1 MDKLR
6 IRGGRKLAGTVR
18 IAGAKNAALP
28 ALTASLLTSET
39 IHYTNV
45 PMLRDVRTM
54 FRVLE
59 HHGAQVRNGSRDH
72 VSVRF
77 EKVGSFEAPYD
88 LVKTM
93 RASVL
98 VLGPLLARC
107 GRARVSMPGG
117 CAIGERPIDI
127 HLDALAHMG
136 AVIKLEHGYVNAEAS
151 RLHPADY
158 TFPLVTVT
166 GTENLMMAA
175 ALTEGKSVF
184 RNCAREPEIT
194 DLADLLRAMGA
205 GVTGDGTSVI
215 EIEGRAE
222 LGGAEHRIIPDRVE
236 AGTYIIAGA
245 LVGDSIEVTNC
256 RPADL
261 EPVLRQLEVA
271 GVVMDIGAS
280 SVTVCRP
287 DTLIAADLET
297 APHPG
302 YPTDMQA
309 QYMAMATQAEGA
321 SRITETIFE
330 SRYMHVSELRRM
342 GAEIHV
348 EGQVALVTGPTP
360 LAGAQVMA
368 TDLRASAGLVLAGL
382 VAEGVTVID
391 RVYHLDRG
399 YEPMEKKL
407 EALGASVE
415 RVR

>member
-1 MDKLR
+1 
-6 IRGGRKLAGTVR
+6 
-18 IAGAKNAALP
+18 
-28 ALTASLLTSET
+28 LLTSET

-59 HHGAQVRNGSRDH
+59 HHGAVVQNGNRDH

-77 EKVGSFEAPYD
+77 EKIGSFEAPYD

-98 VLGPLLARC
+98 VLGPLLARS
-107 GRARVSMPGG
+107 GKARVSMPGG

-127 HLDALAHMG
+127 HLDAQAHMG
-136 AVIKLEHGYVNAEAS
+136 AEIKLEHGYVHAEAS
-151 RLHPADY
+151 QLHPADY

-175 ALTEGKSVF
+175 ALTEGRSVF

-205 GVTGDGTSVI
+205 GVTGDGTAVM

-245 LVGDSIEVTNC
+245 LVGDGIEVTNC
-256 RPADL
+256 RPDDL
-261 EPVLRQLEVA
+261 QPVLRQLEAA
-271 GVVMDIGAS
+271 GVPLETGKDAVIVS
-280 SVTVCRP
+280 RP
-287 DTLIAADLET
+287 DQLVAADLET

-342 GAEIHV
+342 GAEINV
-348 EGQVALVTGPTP
+348 DGQVALVSGPTP

-382 VAEGVTVID
+382 VAEGITVID

-399 YEPMEKKL
+399 YEPMERKL

>member
-59 HHGAQVRNGSRDH
+59 HHGAEVQNGSRDH

-127 HLDALAHMG
+127 HLDALSHMG
-136 AVIKLEHGYVNAEAS
+136 AEIKLEHGYVNAKAS

-184 RNCAREPEIT
+184 RNCACEPEIV

-205 GVTGDGTSVI
+205 GVTGDGTGVI

-245 LVGDSIEVTNC
+245 LVGDGIEVANC

-261 EPVLRQLEVA
+261 EPVLRQLELA
-271 GVVMDIGAS
+271 GVVLDIGTN

-287 DTLIAADLET
+287 DTLVAADLET

-309 QYMAMATQAEGA
+309 QYMAMATQAAGA

-348 EGQVALVTGPTP
+348 EGQVALVTGPTA